1 MIPFLLTIVGG
12 YLIGDSMKDSKTF
25 ANGGMMADGGGV
37 GMKKY
42 TAFGY
47 YSNYSLPITPT
58 EEYFEKS
65 VMANSKEEAEDKI
78 TDELIKENE
87 GLKAADIYVESV
99 FMSFRDLYPN
109 GFADGGMM
117 AEGGVI
123 GSDGKTLNVGD
134 LVTVSS
140 KRNKQYRVKEINGKE
155 NVKVV
160 YNDGS
165 DYVTTA
171 SDLKKFVWVSDRM
184 ADGGEVTEIKIK
196 DIPNLS
202 IYENEPTM
210 DGFIFNP
217 VINASFKLPPP
228 NDNLS
233 QPVGGVEKE
242 KKNSFTAFKYI
253 GNLDDGNLVSLD
265 KEKIGTFKTINDAKE
280 ALLNAY
286 ADKNIL
292 YNNQTKPVDSSKI
305 IIIQPRYSNPIWKE
319 MTYQEK
325 VDAHMK
331 ALSKAGVEIG
341 DIVTTEVERGD
352 GKKMGLYGTI
362 TLFPESENPR
372 APILVVYDNMT
383 RKALGIKDDRIDGF
397 RLYLKSK
404 DIAQITKKKKI
415 ADGGIMAD
423 GSRIKGSNSKLIE
436 SL

>member
-12 YLIGDSMKDSKTF
+12 YLIGDSMSSHSDDSH
-25 ANGGMMADGGGV
+25 
-37 GMKKY
+37 KY
-42 TAFGY
+42 
-47 YSNYSLPITPT
+47 
-58 EEYFEKS
+58 EY
-65 VMANSKEEAEDKI
+65 NP
-78 TDELIKENE
+78 
-87 GLKAADIYVESV
+87 LK
-99 FMSFRDLYPN
+99 
-109 GFADGGMM
+109 
-117 AEGGVI
+117 
-123 GSDGKTLNVGD
+123 
-134 LVTVSS
+134 
-140 KRNKQYRVKEINGKE
+140 
-155 NVKVV
+155 
-160 YNDGS
+160 
-165 DYVTTA
+165 
-171 SDLKKFVWVSDRM
+171 M
-184 ADGGEVTEIKIK
+184 ADGGEVTDIKIK

-253 GNLDDGNLVSLD
+253 GNLDDGNLISLD
-265 KEKIGTFKTINDAKE
+265 KEKIGTFKTIDDAKE

-292 YNNQTKPVDSSKI
+292 YNNQTKPTDSSKV
-305 IIIQPRYSNPIWKE
+305 IIIQPRYSDPKWRE

-325 VDAHMK
+325 VEAHMK

-404 DIAQITKKKKI
+404 DKP
-415 ADGGIMAD
+415 
-423 GSRIKGSNSKLIE
+423 
-436 SL
+436 